1 MTGHVHEWETQNVC
15 ETCGHR
21 EAAPAPL
28 DGETEDCPTC
38 MRPMLVPQRGD
49 HDYGLRLAAPLDG
62 LREAGLRIARL
73 KVPAHWGTGDGA
85 LAYEEALE
93 TAVAVAHAVLS
104 QRLEALS
111 HVHEWED
118 GWDDETEWYCP
129 GCGMTG
135 DPAAPAPLDGLRE
148 ALKEVMAVN
157 HSPFLG
163 SDGIRPCLC
172 VVHEDARVALRDE
185 GETT

>member
-1 MTGHVHEWETQNVC
+1 MTPF
-15 ETCGHR
+15 
-21 EAAPAPL
+21 EAALARAL
-28 DGETEDCPTC
+28 HETHPEAAI
-38 MRPMLVPQRGD
+38 GD
-49 HDYGLRLAAPLDG
+49 DAIVRALAAAIVRSIAADPAWTPVDG

-148 ALKEVMAVN
+148 ALRTIREICKPMSMTMTGPKWFEGGTPAGG
-157 HSPFLG
+157 G
-163 SDGIRPCLC
+163 SRERIWRIC
-172 VVHEDARVALRDE
+172 DAALRDE